1 MQIDYKELAKLV
13 DIRKNQI
20 EDASKE
26 LHYFCKEY
34 IALEKIRK
42 SLTEL
47 ILLERKNW
55 KDLEEK
61 QRLPRPSDQN
71 PPQELV

>member
-1 MQIDYKELAKLV
+1 MTLDYKELAKLV
-13 DIRKNQI
+13 DIRKMQI

-34 IALEKIRK
+34 IELEKIRK

-47 ILLERKNW
+47 IILERKQW
-55 KDLEEK
+55 KDFEE
-61 QRLPRPSDQN
+61 LPIPSEQN
-71 PPQELV
+71 PPQDIV